1 MKRVAC
7 IIVLTLV
14 SATAV
19 MAAACG
25 GDDDNG
31 GDPTPATTGT
41 VTGSQVPTPF
51 PTPMVTG
58 TEAVSESKGYA
69 ATFPEGWRPRFNLV
83 QTADA
88 SADVYFEPL
97 KEGANVQAN
106 IAVTCLLGVEGEQD
120 ERAAA
125 EQTAVARL
133 GLNENITVGTID
145 IAGREATT
153 INYTTTSQQNP
164 DQPQLDKTDIIFNAD
179 TCDFTIT
186 TITLAGERDQY
197 QPLFDAFVDS
207 FRLLD

>member
-7 IIVLTLV
+7 IIVLALV
-14 SATAV
+14 SVTALIGS
-19 MAAACG
+19 ACG

-31 GDPTPATTGT
+31 DDPTPVVTGT
-41 VTGSQVPTPF
+41 ITSASVPTPF

-83 QTADA
+83 QTSDA

-106 IAVTCLLGVEGEQD
+106 IAVTCLVGSERSQS
-120 ERAAA
+120 ERAIA

-133 GLNENITVGTID
+133 GLNEDITVGTID
-145 IAGREATT
+145 VGGREATT
-153 INYTTTSQQNP
+153 ITYTTSSQQDPN
-164 DQPQLDKTDIIFNAD
+164 QPHLDKTDIVFNGD
-179 TCDFTIT
+179 ICNFTIT
-186 TITLAGERDQY
+186 TINLAGEREQY
-197 QPLFDAFVDS
+197 QPIFDAFLDS
-207 FRLLD
+207 FRLLN